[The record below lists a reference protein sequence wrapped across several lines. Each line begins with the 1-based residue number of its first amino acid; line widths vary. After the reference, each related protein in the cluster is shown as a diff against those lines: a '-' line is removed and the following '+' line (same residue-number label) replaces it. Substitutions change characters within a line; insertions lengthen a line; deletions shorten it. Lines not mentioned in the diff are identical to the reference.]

1 MKQTENLKKSKT
13 SKKSETSK
21 KTKTSKKSESL
32 KKSESSKQ
40 PQNFMQIIA
49 DASKIPNY
57 SPAAIKR
64 LMQTLDLNEKSF
76 AFLMNVSPQTIR
88 LWMTGAAKP
97 SNIARRLIQLYETA
111 PELIVKTIST
121 DSTKGDDAE

>member
-1 MKQTENLKKSKT
+1 MKKTENLKKSES
-13 SKKSETSK
+13 SKKPKSSK
-21 KTKTSKKSESL
+21 QTQNSKQIQT
-32 KKSESSKQ
+32 SKQ

-111 PELIVKTIST
+111 PELIVKTISA

>member
-1 MKQTENLKKSKT
+1 M
-13 SKKSETSK
+13 KKSEN
-21 KTKTSKKSESL
+21 SKKSESL
-32 KKSESSKQ
+32 KKPKSSKKSEKSKQ
-40 PQNFMQIIA
+40 TQTSKDTQNFMQIIA

-121 DSTKGDDAE
+121 DSTDSTKGDDAE